1 MRLRAWLGLAV
12 GTVCVGAVDAQFA
25 SDRNPPPF
33 GGASAPAA
41 TKPSAAPPKAP
52 ALPGGL
58 EPVGFTAPAT
68 TKPAAWTLPG
78 GVNLPSANQEKPK
91 QVPTTIK
98 DDAQT
103 HPWAVKA
110 ELGEWM
116 ICVKSYTG
124 AESRS
129 QAEKLA
135 QDLRVNHKIAAY
147 VYERNSADRMAELAR
162 IKSIRDDQNAKAQP
176 FLNAMQQAE
185 KEAKANGMTFIG
197 DSKKTMIKVPQPY
210 HETPEQWAVLIGAFK
225 TMDDAGKGLVS
236 VKKLPMPKDE
246 SLCDKEIVG
255 GEVKDPKSGK
265 MEWKSALNPINPYS
279 MAFVARNPAL
289 TPNGSLKEDRKLDAF
304 EVELNSEVKHCL
316 LNVRKPFTIMVKAY
330 TTPTKNVGDGATTS
344 VFTKAKGSSTADI
357 LKATAAEAE
366 SLCAALRD
374 SGMKPRTY
382 ESYLF
387 HHRNGSIV
395 CVGQFDAADDPALLS
410 LQLEL
415 QGITFAMQ
423 DEKKKPLLDRDGKP
437 TVQRLFDSV
446 HPFPVPKK

>member
-1 MRLRAWLGLAV
+1 
-12 GTVCVGAVDAQFA
+12 
-25 SDRNPPPF
+25 
-33 GGASAPAA
+33 
-41 TKPSAAPPKAP
+41 
-52 ALPGGL
+52 
-58 EPVGFTAPAT
+58 
-68 TKPAAWTLPG
+68 
-78 GVNLPSANQEKPK
+78 
-91 QVPTTIK
+91 
-98 DDAQT
+98 
-103 HPWAVKA
+103 VKA

-116 ICVKSYTG
+116 ICVKSYIG
-124 AESRS
+124 ADSRN

-135 QDLRVNHKIAAY
+135 QDLRSTHKIAAY
-147 VYERNSADRMAELAR
+147 VYERNSADRKAELAR
-162 IKSIRDDQNAKAQP
+162 IQRIRDEQNAKAQP
-176 FLNAMQQAE
+176 FINALQQAE
-185 KEAKANGMTFIG
+185 KEAKASGMVFLNDTA
-197 DSKKTMIKVPQPY
+197 KIKVPQPY

-225 TMDDAGKGLVS
+225 TMDDAGKGLVT
-236 VKKLPMPKDE
+236 VKKLPMPRDE

-255 GEVKDPKSGK
+255 GEVKDPKTGK

-289 TPNGSLKEDRKLDAF
+289 TPNGTLKEDRKLDAF
-304 EVELNSEVKHCL
+304 EVDLNSDVKHSL
-316 LNVRKPFTIMVKAY
+316 LNVKKPFTIMVKAY

-374 SGMKPRTY
+374 SGMKPRAY

-395 CVGQFDAADDPALLS
+395 CVGQFDAADDPALL
-410 LQLEL
+410 EL
-415 QGITFAMQ
+415 QRELQTISFNMM

-437 TVQRLFDSV
+437 MVQRLFDSV